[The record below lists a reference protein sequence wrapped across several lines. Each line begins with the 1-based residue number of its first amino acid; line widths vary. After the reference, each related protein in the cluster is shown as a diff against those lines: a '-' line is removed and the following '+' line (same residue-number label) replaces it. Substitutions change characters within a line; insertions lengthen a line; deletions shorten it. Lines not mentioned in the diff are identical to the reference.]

1 MKTLRKKPVISAL
14 EQRMLFDGAA
24 VATAVDVL
32 DKSSFTTTS
41 NDTATSSNDVTSDN
55 AKNSVHEAQATQSSG
70 TSSKEIAFVDTSVD
84 DYQTLVEGIGDNVE
98 IYLISSLDEI
108 TTILQNETDVG
119 AIHILS
125 HGSTGEITVGSDVL
139 NETTLSN
146 YDTLV
151 QAIKDAMSE
160 NGDVLLYGC
169 NVATDGEG
177 EAFITQLTSLT
188 DADIAASDDVT
199 GSSTL
204 GGDWDLEV
212 SSGSIETTALDYD
225 NYSSTLADV
234 TYHENDAA
242 TLVANDVTITS
253 STSFS
258 GGYIEFTLSDSTS
271 TETLSLVKVS
281 TASTV
286 NGEISIVNNGVYIG
300 NGTVAVLVGSIDST
314 YNGENGQALRIN
326 FSNTFANG
334 TFSDTTAT
342 QTGTVVDISG
352 WMIYLQQLK
361 LGQGSTA
368 GTSTID
374 GWATP
379 IDSTPTATGS
389 SSQVSSGDD
398 TAPAS
403 ANYYYAFE
411 SGALRL
417 YSTMTT
423 TNGGDIVHGPYVVSD
438 STVTLSS
445 GDSVSFD
452 WKAEGGGDA
461 YDIYAYLLNVDTG
474 ETIQL
479 LNSTG
484 NSTGA
489 TTSWATSTTTVST
502 AGTYKFVFV
511 SGTFDYSFGKAA
523 GASLYIDNITVTQ
536 AVMPPT
542 ISGSVLQYIA
552 RNLTYVNSSETLST
566 TAETKTVTISGLTS
580 TGTTDVSLTKTIEI
594 IGVNDAPTIT
604 SSDSVTFAE
613 NSSTSAIAYT
623 VTATDAESNTL
634 SYSISGTDA
643 DYFNI
648 NSSNGQITFKSSP
661 DYETK
666 SSYTIT
672 VTAVETNGTAL
683 SASKTITIAISD
695 VNETPITSGSSVSV
709 DEDTQLTGTLTAS
722 DVDGDTLTYSIASQ
736 PSHGTVT
743 ITDASTGAYTYTPTA
758 NYSGTDS
765 FTFQVSDGSLLSSAS
780 TVTITV
786 NAINDVPYIIGAET
800 ATLNEDS
807 SITLSG
813 ITVSDTDSTSLT
825 VKISSSHGNL
835 SLGSSSGLTISGSG
849 THSLEITGSS
859 ADLNAALAT
868 LTYTADANWYGNDP
882 LTITVN
888 DNNGSG
894 DQPYR
899 ISQTG
904 KFFNTENG
912 HYYEFVSASGITWA
926 QAKAAAEA
934 RTLYGLT
941 GYLATITSATENAL
955 ITSMAGGN
963 GWIGASDAET
973 EGIWKW
979 VTGPEA
985 GTQFWTGDTSA
996 GTSST
1001 STYGTAVSDEYAN
1014 WASGEPNNSDSAR
1027 GGEDVA
1033 HFYYSGTNAGK
1044 WNDFAATN
1052 TSAIAGYIV
1061 EYGGYSGETVE
1072 AAYLTVT
1079 VASINDAPV
1088 IEATNTIN
1096 YTENDTATLLSP
1108 SLTVSD
1114 VDTTALASATVSISS
1129 GLTTGDTLS
1138 FTNDGSTMGNITAS
1152 YNSTTG
1158 VLTLSSSGSTATLAQ
1173 WQSALRSITY
1183 VSSSETLTS
1192 ATRTITWSINDGSLS
1207 ATDTSTINVT
1217 GVNDTPVISTPTTIA
1232 ITDTSGASI
1241 TGSITG
1247 SLVATDVDST
1257 SLTYSIVDG
1266 SNSVTTLVGTYGTLV
1281 IDSTTG
1287 AYVFTPNLVAITAL
1301 NANTAETFTLDVSDG
1316 AVSAQ
1321 TTLTINITATAET
1334 TSTYVEQSS
1343 ATLILTDTSI
1353 DTEES
1358 YDGGY
1363 IDFEVGDATASEIL
1377 SLSKVDTADITN
1389 GVISIVGST
1398 VYLGNGT
1405 GASAIG
1411 QIDSVYNGENGQK
1424 LRINFVVGFTNG
1436 DFNASSNSVGLLS
1449 STTNA
1454 VISIDGWTVVNGRV
1468 NLGVDTIAGLATP
1481 EDTTNP
1487 TRTISSTD
1495 KDGNTLVSGTFY
1507 TYVNDDDGTSGDD
1520 NSIKMK
1526 STLTS
1531 ASGYAIVRGPYIY
1544 SDAAVSLSAGDT
1556 VSFVWKAQGGSD
1568 AYDVFGYIIDVN
1580 DASNYQIILNE
1591 TGANASAT
1599 TSWTTASITVAEDG
1613 EYIFVFVSGSWDA
1626 TGGRA
1631 LGAQLYID
1639 DVTVTQANA
1648 TSSITSDILEQIAQK
1663 VTYTNSSDL
1672 SAANATVTRTITIT
1686 TSTADTTPIVHSSTK
1701 TLTITEVND
1710 TVTLAT
1716 PVTISYTDTDGEDTF
1731 SATSGT
1737 LVASDNDSGTVF
1749 NYSVDGATSNGDGT
1763 FTKVGTYGSLTING
1777 STGAYTYTPDSTRI
1791 NGLADD
1797 ATETFTMNV
1806 SDGSGSSA
1814 TQTLTIDIE
1823 SVNDAPLLGGVS
1835 STPTFTEN
1843 GSAVAID
1850 TAITVTDLEGTSYD
1864 GGYVIFAITSN
1875 KESDD
1880 TLSILSSGGISV
1892 SGNNVL
1898 YGNTVIGTI
1907 DAYYNGEDGKNLK
1920 INLNANAYSSEVQ
1933 ALARAVAFSND
1944 TDDVSALSRSI
1955 KIEVND
1961 GGNGDTATARY
1972 STKEVSVAIQTIN
1985 DLPTISLGSTH
1996 FIVEKSI
2003 TTNPNGELS
2012 LGSLLS
2018 IADVDGDG
2026 EIFTVTIETS
2036 NYGLLTINTSITDG
2050 LTSSQVSGNGTR
2062 SVTLT
2067 GTLEEINTTLAATN
2081 GITYVAGYGNDYI
2094 TPGADYLKI
2103 TATDAQG
2110 GVTTSQKVVVVLP
2123 AIPNAY
2129 SDNIIEEEDSNISID
2144 IDTLIADINDNS
2156 GNYVFGTG
2164 SADITDASG
2173 TVTTAGTISAF
2184 DSSVYIYA
2192 DYDIDGD
2199 GDIDSD
2205 DTSKVIGFQLT
2216 NGKLLFSNDKSLTDG
2231 NFAQFT
2237 FIPNENWSGVETFVY
2252 QYTSGDGKISNIA
2265 QIAIFVTA
2273 SNDAPVITVTS
2284 SVTTNED
2291 TSIFFTGANAISLSD
2306 IDVVDATQLLNVTLH
2321 VNHGTLSL
2329 SQITGLTIVEGADGS
2344 ASLKIQGSLA
2354 DLQSAIAGLTYTP
2367 DQDYNGNDSLVVTL
2381 NDRGNI
2387 GAGDVL
2393 ESTQTIAITIN
2404 AVNDAPVFTDQS
2416 DATVE
2421 GNRISGILPASDVDS
2436 NALSFSVS
2444 GTAPAGFTLNSDGS
2458 YSFDASSYDY
2468 IGQGETDTIIVPIA
2482 VTDAQGLTTIAHF
2495 AITVSGTNDSP
2506 TVSLENID
2514 TEIPFGSVY
2523 TKDTSLLFS
2532 DNDASNVFT
2541 FEATNL
2547 PIGLSIDPDT
2557 GIISGRASQSGIFE
2571 ITLRATDSF
2580 GVTVTRTYTM
2590 LVIAPAQTEN
2600 TSTQQTSNGTNTGG
2614 STTNGSDGTSSSSG
2628 SFANDSGGSSG
2639 TQLGVLNYSASNGL
2653 TTNPGTGFLSTNEG
2667 TSQSSTSLESALQS
2681 SSTNTGAQNGEGTAQ
2696 QNTGTNSSST
2706 DQTSTNSANANAV
2719 QGGSDA
2725 KGVLQ
2730 ANVDVN
2736 VLTNGQIVFNQ
2747 ANQDSFSIVGIAI
2760 EEIKLVNN
2768 YIEVKVVDTN
2778 LAQNFIVTQ
2787 IDGTALPTG
2796 LSFDPRT
2803 GNITGTLLEELE
2815 TLHVSIKAINSDGT
2829 TRVLN
2834 LTIDLKQLKNKNQ
2847 TDAKSFVGF
2856 KEQIALETQRLEHYG
2871 SYLTKLLA

>member
-1 MKTLRKKPVISAL
+1 MQRNRKKPIISAL

-32 DKSSFTTTS
+32 DESSFATTS
-41 NDTATSSNDVTSDN
+41 SDTTTSSNDVTSDN
-55 AKNSVHEAQATQSSG
+55 AENSVHEAQATQSSG

-84 DYQTLVEGIGDNVE
+84 DYQTLVDGIGDNVE

-108 TTILQNETDVG
+108 TTILQTETDVD

-160 NGDVLLYGC
+160 DGDVLLYGC

-177 EAFITQLTSLT
+177 EAFITQLATLT
-188 DADIAASDDVT
+188 EADVAASDDVT
-199 GSSTL
+199 GASTL

-225 NYSSTLADV
+225 NYSSTLA
-234 TYHENDAA
+234 E
-242 TLVANDVTITS
+242 
-253 STSFS
+253 
-258 GGYIEFTLSDSTS
+258 
-271 TETLSLVKVS
+271 
-281 TASTV
+281 
-286 NGEISIVNNGVYIG
+286 
-300 NGTVAVLVGSIDST
+300 
-314 YNGENGQALRIN
+314 
-326 FSNTFANG
+326 
-334 TFSDTTAT
+334 
-342 QTGTVVDISG
+342 
-352 WMIYLQQLK
+352 
-361 LGQGSTA
+361 
-368 GTSTID
+368 
-374 GWATP
+374 
-379 IDSTPTATGS
+379 
-389 SSQVSSGDD
+389 
-398 TAPAS
+398 
-403 ANYYYAFE
+403 
-411 SGALRL
+411 
-417 YSTMTT
+417 
-423 TNGGDIVHGPYVVSD
+423 
-438 STVTLSS
+438 
-445 GDSVSFD
+445 
-452 WKAEGGGDA
+452 
-461 YDIYAYLLNVDTG
+461 
-474 ETIQL
+474 
-479 LNSTG
+479 
-484 NSTGA
+484 
-489 TTSWATSTTTVST
+489 
-502 AGTYKFVFV
+502 
-511 SGTFDYSFGKAA
+511 
-523 GASLYIDNITVTQ
+523 
-536 AVMPPT
+536 
-542 ISGSVLQYIA
+542 
-552 RNLTYVNSSETLST
+552 
-566 TAETKTVTISGLTS
+566 
-580 TGTTDVSLTKTIEI
+580 
-594 IGVNDAPTIT
+594 
-604 SSDSVTFAE
+604 
-613 NSSTSAIAYT
+613 
-623 VTATDAESNTL
+623 
-634 SYSISGTDA
+634 
-643 DYFNI
+643 
-648 NSSNGQITFKSSP
+648 
-661 DYETK
+661 
-666 SSYTIT
+666 
-672 VTAVETNGTAL
+672 
-683 SASKTITIAISD
+683 
-695 VNETPITSGSSVSV
+695 
-709 DEDTQLTGTLTAS
+709 
-722 DVDGDTLTYSIASQ
+722 
-736 PSHGTVT
+736 
-743 ITDASTGAYTYTPTA
+743 
-758 NYSGTDS
+758 
-765 FTFQVSDGSLLSSAS
+765 
-780 TVTITV
+780 
-786 NAINDVPYIIGAET
+786 NDVPYIIGAET

-859 ADLNAALAT
+859 ADLNTALAT
-868 LTYTADANWYGNDP
+868 LTYTADANWYGDDP

-904 KFFNTENG
+904 RFFNTANG

-934 RTLYGLT
+934 RTLYGLA
-941 GYLATITSATENAL
+941 GYLATITSSTENTL

-1001 STYGTAVSDEYAN
+1001 STYGTAVSGEYAN
-1014 WASGEPNNSDSAR
+1014 WASGEPNNADSSR

-1033 HFYYSGTNAGK
+1033 HFYYSGSNAGK

-1061 EYGGYSGETVE
+1061 EYGGYSGETIE

-1079 VASINDAPV
+1079 VTSVNDAPV

-1096 YTENDTATLLSP
+1096 YTENDAATLLSP

-1158 VLTLSSSGSTATLAQ
+1158 ILTLTSSGSTATLAQ
-1173 WQSALRSITY
+1173 WQSALRSVTY
-1183 VSSSETLTS
+1183 ASSSETLTS

-1207 ATDTSTINVT
+1207 ATDTSTINII
-1217 GVNDTPVISTPTTIA
+1217 GVNDAPVISTPATIE

-1241 TGSITG
+1241 TGAITG
-1247 SLVATDVDST
+1247 TLVASDVDNT
-1257 SLTYSIVDG
+1257 SLTYRIVDG

-1281 IDSTTG
+1281 IDGTTG

-1301 NANTAETFTLDVSDG
+1301 NANTTETFTLDVSDG

-1334 TSTYVEQSS
+1334 ASTYVEQSS

-1353 DTEES
+1353 DTGES

-1389 GVISIVGST
+1389 GTISIVGST

-1405 GASAIG
+1405 SASAIG

-1436 DFNASSNSVGLLS
+1436 DFNASSSSVGLLS

-1454 VISIDGWTVVNGRV
+1454 VISIDGWTIVNGRV

-1526 STLTS
+1526 SSLTS

-1544 SDAAVSLSAGDT
+1544 SNAAVSLSAGDT

-1580 DASNYQIILNE
+1580 DASNYQIILNA

-1613 EYIFVFVSGSWDA
+1613 EYLFVFVSGSWDA

-1672 SAANATVTRTITIT
+1672 NATNGTVTKTITIT

-1716 PVTISYTDTDGEDTF
+1716 PVTISYTDTDGEDAF

-1737 LVASDNDSGTVF
+1737 LVASDNDGGTVF
-1749 NYSVDGATSNGDGT
+1749 SYSVEGATSNGDGT

-1777 STGAYTYTPDSTRI
+1777 STGAYTYTPDSTQI
-1791 NGLADD
+1791 NGLAND

-1823 SVNDAPLLGGVS
+1823 SVNDAPLLGGVT

-1850 TAITVTDLEGTSYD
+1850 AAITVTDLEGTSYD

-1898 YGNTVIGTI
+1898 YGNTIIGTI
-1907 DAYYNGEDGKNLK
+1907 DAYYNGEEGKNLK

-1961 GGNGDTATARY
+1961 GGNGDATTARY

-1985 DLPTISLGSTH
+1985 DLPTISLGTTH

-2026 EIFTVTIETS
+2026 ETFTVTIETT
-2036 NYGLLTINTSITDG
+2036 NYGLLTIDTTITDG

-2062 SVTLT
+2062 TVTLT
-2067 GTLEEINTTLAATN
+2067 GTLDEINTTLAATN

-2129 SDNIIEEEDSNISID
+2129 SDNIVEGEDSNISID
-2144 IDTLIADINDNS
+2144 IDTLIADINENS
-2156 GNYVFGTG
+2156 GSYVFGTG

-2173 TVTTAGTISAF
+2173 IVTTSGTISAF

-2216 NGKLLFSNDKSLTDG
+2216 NGKLLFSNDKSLADS

-2252 QYTSGDGKISNIA
+2252 QYNSGDGEISNIA

-2291 TSIFFTGANAISLSD
+2291 TSIVFTGANAITLSD
-2306 IDVVDATQLLNVTLH
+2306 IDVVDATQLLDVTLH

-2329 SQITGLTIVEGADGS
+2329 SQTTGLTIVEGTDGS
-2344 ASLKIQGSLA
+2344 ASLKVQGSLA
-2354 DLQSAIAGLTYTP
+2354 DLQSAISGLTYTP

-2416 DATVE
+2416 DHAVE
-2421 GNRISGILPASDVDS
+2421 GNSVSGVLPASDVDS

-2458 YSFDASSYDY
+2458 YSFDASSYNY
-2468 IGQGETDTIIVPIA
+2468 IGQGETDTIVIPIA
-2482 VTDAQGLTTIAHF
+2482 VSDAQGLTTISHF
-2495 AITVSGTNDSP
+2495 AITISGTNDSP
-2506 TVSLENID
+2506 TVSLDNID
-2514 TEIPFGSVY
+2514 AEIAFGEAY
-2523 TKDTSLLFS
+2523 TKDTSSLFS

-2557 GIISGRASQSGIFE
+2557 GVIFGRASQSGTFE

-2580 GVTVTRTYTM
+2580 GETVTRTYKM
-2590 LVIAPAQTEN
+2590 LVIAPAQVEN
-2600 TSTQQTSNGTNTGG
+2600 TTTQQTSNSTNTG
-2614 STTNGSDGTSSSSG
+2614 STTNGSDGTSSSS
-2628 SFANDSGGSSG
+2628 STTANDAGSPSG
-2639 TQLGVLNYSASNGL
+2639 TPLGVLNYSSSNGL
-2653 TTNPGTGFLSTNEG
+2653 TTDPGTGFLSTSDG
-2667 TSQSSTSLESALQS
+2667 TSQTSTGLESSSQS
-2681 SSTNTGAQNGEGTAQ
+2681 SITDNGASEGTAQ

-2706 DQTSTNSANANAV
+2706 DQTSTNSANANAT

-2736 VLTNGQIVFNQ
+2736 VLTNGQVVFNQ

-2760 EEIKLVNN
+2760 EEINFANN
-2768 YIEVKVVDTN
+2768 YIEIKVVDTN
-2778 LAQNFIVTQ
+2778 LAQSFIVTQ
-2787 IDGTALPTG
+2787 SDGTALPSG
-2796 LSFDPRT
+2796 LSFDPKT
-2803 GNITGTLLEELE
+2803 GNITGTVLEDLEELFI
-2815 TLHVSIKAINSDGT
+2815 SIKAINPDGT

-2834 LTIDLKQLKNKNQ
+2834 LKLDLKQLKSKSQ
-2847 TDAKSFVGF
+2847 ADAESFIGF
-2856 KEQIALETQRLEHYG
+2856 KEQIALENQRLEHYG
-2871 SYLTKLLA
+2871 SYLTQLLA